1 VDFYRSY
8 LEGRANAAEG
18 DSDGILSDV
27 LGFAEETRFDV
38 LLAWD
43 LFNYL
48 ELSELETLMRRLSR
62 WCNPGALLLALI
74 SSQPVIP
81 AEPTVFRILDAERML
96 YETRSPATRRGPRH
110 NPRDVLKA
118 MMGFEVSSSFLLR
131 NGIQE
136 YVFIFP
142 GGPARR

>member
-8 LEGRANAAEG
+8 LEARANAGEAER
-18 DSDGILSDV
+18 DEVLSGV
-27 LGFAEETRFDV
+27 LGFDEETRFDL

-48 ELSELETLMRRLSR
+48 ELSDLESLMRRLSR
-62 WCNPGALLLALI
+62 WCNPGALLFALI

-81 AEPTVFRILDAERML
+81 AEPTVFRILDAERMV
-96 YETRSPATRRGPRH
+96 YEPRSPETRRGPRH

-142 GGPARR
+142 EGSVRR